1 MSHTVIALKKIL
13 NELVPKEY
21 PGISGINV
29 VDDEWGGIHKYKI
42 FLGAKP
48 ADYNKFDKDNVRDYV
63 NRISKYVLGKYEN
76 IGQILFYNS
85 ENISKS

>member
-1 MSHTVIALKKIL
+1 MNHTYIALKKIL

-21 PGISGINV
+21 PGISDIKV

-42 FLGAKP
+42 FLGVKP
-48 ADYNKFDKDNVRDYV
+48 EYFNEHNSLDIRDYV
-63 NRISKYVLGKYEN
+63 NRISKYVLGKYET